1 LDLLEVRRD
10 GGKGKDLKAE
20 DVKVMARVTLHVVV
34 LRRDRGPTR
43 PRTGEPPSCFL
54 RCCSV
59 LAWTCAAESN
69 NTMQERM
76 CVCSFLCCRT
86 PPLADCHKFIA
97 CTLQCLNEEK
107 RMGIAPLL
115 EDDTTFVVLQCGLK
129 CRRGGE
135 VTRWSSRER
144 RGEAWF
150 GGGRRLGD
158 GHMTSLLRA

>member
-1 LDLLEVRRD
+1 VSYSMLWSFAMTGALPDHEP
-10 GGKGKDLKAE
+10 ASHH
-20 DVKVMARVTLHVVV
+20 RVSFVAA
-34 LRRDRGPTR
+34 
-43 PRTGEPPSCFL
+43 
-54 RCCSV
+54 SV
-59 LAWTCAAESN
+59 LVWTCAAESN

-76 CVCSFLCCRT
+76 CVCSFLCYRT

-135 VTRWSSRER
+135 VMRWSSRER

>member
-1 LDLLEVRRD
+1 MLWSFAVTGALPDHEP
-10 GGKGKDLKAE
+10 ASHH
-20 DVKVMARVTLHVVV
+20 RVSFVAA
-34 LRRDRGPTR
+34 
-43 PRTGEPPSCFL
+43 
-54 RCCSV
+54 SV

-144 RGEAWF
+144 RGVVRWRKATRQWSHDIAASGMNKRMSSIGPAGLNDWTLF
-150 GGGRRLGD
+150 LACTVLD
-158 GHMTSLLRA
+158 VY